1 MKTQIKESSSPTERQ
16 VFWRD
21 QLLQWA
27 QSGLGQKQF
36 CRQRNLSPHAFTWWK
51 AKYRDELNLPYRAVK
66 KNSGKNSKN
75 RFVEVKVS
83 SHIPEL
89 LYEVVLANRRSIRV
103 TKRFDPHVL
112 KKLITAVESIC

>member
-16 VFWRD
+16 AFWQD

-27 QSGLGQKQF
+27 QSGMGQKQF
-36 CRQRNLSPHAFTWWK
+36 CQQRGLSPHAFTWWK

-66 KNSGKNSKN
+66 KSSGKNNKN

-83 SHIPEL
+83 SNMPEL
-89 LYEVVLANRRSIRV
+89 LYEVVLANRRSIRM
-103 TKRFDPHVL
+103 TKRFDPDVL
-112 KKLITAVESIC
+112 KKLIAAVESVC